1 MGLQEKKAI
10 NAIKE
15 QYFGDYQKELNEVVG
30 KELPI
35 EINWETFDLNSI
47 KFIPSVCLQRTVDA
61 FKKVCSDQDGKEAV
75 QESINRIEVNN
86 IEEANAGELK
96 SLSLANGTF
105 LINACYGGHH
115 SGFFTDTDMKGY
127 LESNL

>member
-1 MGLQEKKAI
+1 MGLQEKKAA

-15 QYFGDYQKELNEVVG
+15 QYFNEYQKELNEIVG

-35 EINWETFDLNSI
+35 EINWESFDLNSI

-61 FKKVCSDQDGKEAV
+61 FKEVCSDKDGKEAV
-75 QESINRIEVNN
+75 QEGVNKIEVNN
-86 IEEANAGELK
+86 IASENAEELK
-96 SLSLANGTF
+96 NLSLANGTF

-115 SGFFTDTDMKGY
+115 SGFFTDTQMKNY
-127 LESNL
+127 LENNL